1 MPDFKAW
8 HFFTYFFVPS
18 TSGRCTVHPW
28 SRSSFVKPPSSKQ
41 SITRYLC
48 AASIQSSAVS
58 WHSDKALIAWEQDR
72 YVQRGSSDTLKLMN
86 TLIHHLYCNS
96 MNKVSW
102 NFLINLKYFLLLDSH
117 PGDSGIQH
125 LVSALPT
132 LPSLAVLDLAS
143 NGITNK
149 GLSFVAGALTSKE
162 SLSSGPQQV
171 WKWLPKRGD
180 MSLASVLPCLE
191 SSDPHFLQF
200 WQLYPF
206 SPCHYFKTS
215 WSLHCE
221 WSTLSYLNFLREH

>member
-171 WKWLPKRGD
+171 WKWLPKRGEICLWHLFYLVLKVVTHI
-180 MSLASVLPCLE
+180 SCSFGNFILSALVITSRLAEACTVNGPL
-191 SSDPHFLQF
+191 
-200 WQLYPF
+200 
-206 SPCHYFKTS
+206 
-215 WSLHCE
+215 
-221 WSTLSYLNFLREH
+221 